1 MAESEPTTVARP
13 YARASFTQALD
24 ETSGLANWS
33 RMLKL
38 LARTA
43 EHASVK
49 SALDDPLLTTA
60 SEARLILDILGDELT
75 QEGRNFVHVLAEYD
89 RISLLS
95 QIAETYELMKSN
107 HEKTMDVEVASAFD
121 VEESDLQKLTDALK
135 ERLQREIN
143 LSATT
148 DPSLL
153 GGVVI
158 RAEDTVIDDSVRG
171 RLNRLSHL
179 LD

>member
-1 MAESEPTTVARP
+1 
-13 YARASFTQALD
+13 
-24 ETSGLANWS
+24 
-33 RMLKL
+33 
-38 LARTA
+38 
-43 EHASVK
+43 
-49 SALDDPLLTTA
+49 
-60 SEARLILDILGDELT
+60 
-75 QEGRNFVHVLAEYD
+75 AEYD

>member
-1 MAESEPTTVARP
+1 
-13 YARASFTQALD
+13 
-24 ETSGLANWS
+24 
-33 RMLKL
+33 MLKL